1 MNGAFVERDLLG
13 LGREKEPRKG
23 EGRCRRAIIM
33 MLCVVRRK
41 WQVRIISGITV
52 IGIGLY
58 EFLKFL
64 DSHTPTP
71 QPPPHTEIERRSGTL
86 TAAKIGALFQ
96 PLLECGSGCRATESF
111 AVHAK

>member
-52 IGIGLY
+52 RLGLA
-58 EFLKFL
+58 FI
-64 DSHTPTP
+64 
-71 QPPPHTEIERRSGTL
+71 TEIERRSGTL

>member
-33 MLCVVRRK
+33 MLCVVE

-52 IGIGLY
+52 IGIGL
-58 EFLKFL
+58 
-64 DSHTPTP
+64 
-71 QPPPHTEIERRSGTL
+71 
-86 TAAKIGALFQ
+86 
-96 PLLECGSGCRATESF
+96 
-111 AVHAK
+111 